1 MSGPQ
6 DTIVRFQNIQKTYDG
21 EMYVVKNLNLD
32 IRRGE
37 FLTLLGP
44 SGSGKSTSLMM
55 LAGFESPTSGS
66 IFLDGKELNHTP
78 PHKRDIGVIFQN
90 YALFPHMT
98 VEENV
103 AFPLLIR
110 KTPKHEIAKKVK
122 RALDMVQLGH
132 LGSRRPAQMSGGQQQ
147 RVACARALVFEP
159 QLVLLDEP
167 LGALDKKLRESMQLE
182 LKHIHE
188 NLGVTMVFVTHD
200 QSEALTMS
208 DRIAVFN
215 DGIIQ
220 QIDDPATLYDEPA
233 NEFVASFIGE
243 TNMLRGQVTALH
255 GETCEVQL
263 DNGSRIL
270 ATNHA
275 NLSLHEPTCISL
287 RPEQAK
293 FVQTDEPISGNR
305 FDTTVIECI
314 YHGDHMRLSLDTGS
328 QHSFMVKVPSS
339 SLHSQLSGGQRVTVS
354 FSADDCRALRTQ

>member
-1 MSGPQ
+1 MSGQ
-6 DTIVRFQNIQKTYDG
+6 SDSIVRFQNIKKTYDG
-21 EMYVVKNLNLD
+21 EAYVVKNLNLD
-32 IRRGE
+32 VKRGE

-44 SGSGKSTSLMM
+44 SGSGKSTCLMM
-55 LAGFESPTSGS
+55 LAGFESPSSGS
-66 IFLDGKELNHTP
+66 IFLDDKELNHIP

-110 KTPKHEIAKKVK
+110 KVPKHEVASKVK

-147 RVACARALVFEP
+147 RVAVARSMVFEP

-220 QIDDPATLYDEPA
+220 QIDDPATLYEEPQ
-233 NEFVASFIGE
+233 NEFVANFIGE
-243 TNMLRGQVTALH
+243 TNMFRGEVMSVQ
-255 GETCEVQL
+255 GEHCEVKLENGQL
-263 DNGSRIL
+263 IR

-275 NLSLHEPTCISL
+275 GLSLNDQTCISL
-287 RPEQAK
+287 RPEQAH
-293 FVQTDEPISGNR
+293 FIEDHQSDHCNHISS
-305 FDTTVIECI
+305 TVIECI
-314 YHGDHMRLSLDTGS
+314 YHGDHMRLSLDAGGDQS
-328 QHSFMVKVPSS
+328 LMVKVPSS
-339 SLHSQLSGGQRVTVS
+339 SLHSQLNSGQRISVGFNAS
-354 FSADDCRALRTQ
+354 DCRALRTQ